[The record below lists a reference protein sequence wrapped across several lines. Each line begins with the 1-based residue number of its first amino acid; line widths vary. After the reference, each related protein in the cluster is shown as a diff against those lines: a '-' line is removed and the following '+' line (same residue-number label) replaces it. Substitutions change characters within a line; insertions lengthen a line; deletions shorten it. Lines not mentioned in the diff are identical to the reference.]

1 MVLVGNK
8 CDLEEERVV
17 GKDLG
22 QRLAQQFNCAFM
34 ETSAKAKINVND
46 VSVVGYC
53 TLAQHVNP
61 KKKGNAPTN
70 SMCLFL
76 VYRFSTTWCDK
87 STGDRPKSGPSR
99 RKNRCAFCCKI
110 ATIPPVLWK
119 QKTIPT
125 QTHIFTIN
133 YHLFEEAT
141 MKIVTTT
148 TPTHTHIQ
156 SINGKLH
163 IHRALKHNFTHIAK
177 CTHTNQHSKHFLFPF
192 HQHHLGLNQKHTKW
206 VRTHMH
212 THFPPRTM
220 RNNFTHTNTSPYERK
235 SI

>member
-1 MVLVGNK
+1 MQEQFTAMRDLYMKNGQGFVLVYSITAQSTFNDLQDLREQILRVKVRHTTQPICIWMFNQCGVHFICIQDTDEVPMVLVGNK

-46 VSVVGYC
+46 VSVVGYY

-61 KKKGNAPTN
+61 QKKR
-70 SMCLFL
+70 MHQLIRCVLFL

-110 ATIPPVLWK
+110 ATIPPVL
-119 QKTIPT
+119 
-125 QTHIFTIN
+125 
-133 YHLFEEAT
+133 
-141 MKIVTTT
+141 
-148 TPTHTHIQ
+148 
-156 SINGKLH
+156 
-163 IHRALKHNFTHIAK
+163 
-177 CTHTNQHSKHFLFPF
+177 
-192 HQHHLGLNQKHTKW
+192 
-206 VRTHMH
+206 
-212 THFPPRTM
+212 
-220 RNNFTHTNTSPYERK
+220 
-235 SI
+235 